1 MLVHCVAGVSR
12 SPTIA
17 IAYIMKYLPMSMLEA
32 YHLVKSRRPIISP
45 NLNFMGQLLEWEQC
59 LRPSLPALPALTPC
73 SEEATGSACLPGPP
87 AGPQSPCRPLET
99 CTS

>member
-32 YHLVKSRRPIISP
+32 YQLVKARRPIISP
-45 NLNFMGQLLEWEQC
+45 NLNFMGQLLEWEQY
-59 LRPSLPALPALTPC
+59 LRPSMPALTPC
-73 SEEATGSACLPGPP
+73 SEEASGAACLPGPP
-87 AGPQSPCRPLET
+87 ASQQSPCRPLET